1 MEKVRRLTVTKQH
14 LAGKVPKRATAED
27 ILSVVRDLPYVQW
40 DPVPAIAPS
49 HIISLWSRL
58 GSFRESDLDALLW
71 REKKLL
77 QHWAPIAMI
86 VLTEDYPLY
95 ASLMARYPESLTK
108 SWGSQRAR
116 AKAFLAEHA
125 ALRKSILGQLTS
137 GGPLQLSQF
146 KEYARTK
153 RNPDGWGSG
162 SHVSDMLYHMQMS
175 GEAMV
180 VGHRGNQNVW
190 GATEASLPGWADRTP
205 LSEEEFERE
214 AALRAIRALGT
225 ASPSEITYYF
235 VRGRYQ
241 NLKRALDSLL
251 NESAIRRVRVAE
263 LGDRDVRYVHEQDV
277 ELLESMD
284 TDAWQPRMTLIAP
297 FDNLISGRGR
307 TNRMF
312 GFDYAHEQF
321 LPAAKRK
328 FGTFVLPI
336 LWGERLIG
344 RADVLMDRENRKL
357 LVNSVHAEP
366 GAPQDKQTSSKIG
379 ETMEELAGFLGAEA
393 VAYTPRVPPAWKSS
407 LR

>member
-1 MEKVRRLTVTKQH
+1 MEKVRRLAVTKQH
-14 LAGKVPKRATAED
+14 LAGEVPPSPTAED

-58 GSFRESDLDALLW
+58 GSFRTSDLDALLW

-86 VLTEDYPLY
+86 VPTEEYPLY

-116 AKAFLAEHA
+116 AKKFLAEHA
-125 ALRKSILGQLTS
+125 ALRKSILAQLG

-146 KEYARTK
+146 KEHAKTK
-153 RNPDGWGSG
+153 KKPDGWSSG
-162 SHVSDMLYHMQMS
+162 SDVSTMLYHLQMG

-180 VGHRGNQNVW
+180 VGHQGNQNVW

-205 LSEEEFERE
+205 LPEQEFERA

-225 ASPSEITYYF
+225 ASPSEITFYF

-241 NLKRALDSLL
+241 NLKRALDRLL
-251 NESAIRRVRVAE
+251 DESVIRRVRVAE
-263 LGDRDVRYVHEQDV
+263 LGDRDVRYISDQDV
-277 ELLESMD
+277 QLLQSMGS
-284 TDAWQPRMTLIAP
+284 DAWQPRTTLIAP
-297 FDNLISGRGR
+297 FDNLISGRAR
-307 TNRMF
+307 TNRLF

-321 LPAAKRK
+321 LPAEKRK

-336 LWGERLIG
+336 LSGERLIG

-366 GAPQDKQTSSKIG
+366 GAPQDRQVSTKIG

-393 VAYTPRVPPAWKSS
+393 VTYTSRVPPAWKSS